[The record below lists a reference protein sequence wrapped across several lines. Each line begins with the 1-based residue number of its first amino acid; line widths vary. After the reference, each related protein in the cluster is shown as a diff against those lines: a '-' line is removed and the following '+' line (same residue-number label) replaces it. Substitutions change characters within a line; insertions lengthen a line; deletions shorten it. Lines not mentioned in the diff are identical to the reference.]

1 MRAPVHPAYYD
12 HVVRTSLHHLRW
24 EDVDLWLKDETQ
36 QVSGS
41 FKFRGGLNA
50 VLTSGRAAFI
60 TASTG
65 NHGAGLA
72 RAAQLTGGTAR
83 VVVPYSCPGVK
94 QERIRA
100 AGADVVLHGS
110 DYDEARAEATA
121 LAAATGETYIS
132 SFEDACVI
140 RGHAQLFDEAC
151 AAGASGVDFTL
162 VPVGGG
168 GLLASALLGAPG
180 RVVGVELDSAPA
192 MSRSLE
198 AGAIQPVDVPVD
210 SQAEGLLVR
219 AVGHLPFRLARARST
234 RVLAVSEAELVTA
247 VRWCWEHVGVQVEL
261 AGAAPVAGL
270 MRLLNDTVTGGR
282 PQRVLCILTGGNID
296 ASAWERASD
305 VRVGGTAGCEAS
317 G

>member
-1 MRAPVHPAYYD
+1 MRKLIHPSYYD
-12 HVVRTSLHHLRW
+12 HVVRTGLHHLRW
-24 EDVDLWLKDETQ
+24 EGVDLWLKDETH

-50 VLTSGRAAFI
+50 VLSSAGPAFI

-72 RAAQLTGGTAR
+72 RAAQLTGGTTR
-83 VVVPYSCPGVK
+83 VVVPHSCPNVK

-100 AGADVVLHGS
+100 AGADVVIHGS
-110 DYDEARAEATA
+110 DYDKARAEATA
-121 LAAATGETYIS
+121 LAAVTGETYIS
-132 SFEDACVI
+132 SFEDARVI

-151 AAGASGVDFTL
+151 AAGASGVDLTL

-192 MSRSLE
+192 MSRSLGV
-198 AGAIQPVDVPVD
+198 GAIQPVDVPVD
-210 SQAEGLLVR
+210 SHAEGLLVR
-219 AVGHLPFRLARARST
+219 AVGQLPFRLARARAT
-234 RVLAVSEAELVTA
+234 RVLTVSEAELVAA
-247 VRWCWEHVGVQVEL
+247 VRWCWEHVGVRVEL

-270 MRLLNDTVTGGR
+270 MRLLDDTATGWR

-296 ASAWERASD
+296 ADVWERAIS
-305 VRVGGTAGCEAS
+305 VSGGTAGCEAS